1 MRMGGPNVFPERV
14 PNADFPAPAMKTP
27 LTRRDFLKVSA
38 IAAGA
43 GLTAPLWKSRALAA
57 GDAPASDY
65 PIAPGPFEATR
76 ESLKQYRCPE
86 WYRDAKFGIWAHW
99 GPQSAPE
106 MGDWYARNMYIQGHR
121 QYNHHL
127 KAYGHPSKSGYKDVI
142 PTWKAENFDPDYLLG
157 LYRKAGAKFFVS
169 MGVHHDNFDLWH
181 SRFQPRWNAVATGP
195 KKNIAQMFKDAAVKN
210 GLRFGVSQHLHA
222 SYEWM
227 SSCFGSDKTGPL
239 AGVPYDGND
248 PQYADLYH
256 PRHVPPAQPGDV
268 GQVPESW
275 KQQYLLRLQDL
286 IDQLQPDLMYHDGVI
301 RFERYGLKLVAHL
314 YNRSAQWHDGK
325 VEAVYNSKGMEDC
338 QEGTAVLDFERG
350 IAQGIW
356 PNPFQTDTCVA
367 GWHYD
372 REAKYRTPKQCV
384 DLLVDVVSRNGT
396 LLLNFP
402 LKSDGTLDST
412 EMGIISELTAWM
424 AANSEGIYASRPWKI
439 CGEGPSVAGTIRDTS
454 VFKLLPPIPDTSPGA
469 TRSAGARDNRNP
481 LTAKDVRFTTKGG
494 FLYAFLLGRPGES
507 GALLESLSTR
517 SPQLAGRKVSSV
529 TLLGQGGELAWSQTE
544 QGLSVKLP
552 EQLPSEHAI
561 ALKIAGVLGA

>member
-1 MRMGGPNVFPERV
+1 M
-14 PNADFPAPAMKTP
+14 NAPFS
-27 LTRRDFLKVSA
+27 RRAFLKTTA
-38 IAAGA
+38 LATGA
-43 GLTAPLWKSRALAA
+43 GLATPLWRSRAF
-57 GDAPASDY
+57 GASDPAAADSAY
-65 PIAPGPFEATR
+65 PIAPGPFEPTR
-76 ESLKQYRCPE
+76 ESLKQYRCPD
-86 WYRDAKFGIWAHW
+86 WFRDAKFGIWAHW

-127 KAYGHPSKSGYKDVI
+127 KTYGHPTKLGYKDVI

-157 LYRKAGAKFFVS
+157 LYRRAGAKFFVS
-169 MGVHHDNFDLWH
+169 MGVHHDNFDLWN
-181 SRFQPRWNAVATGP
+181 SRHQPRWNAVATGP
-195 KKNIAQMFKDAAVKN
+195 RKNIAQLFKDAAVKQ

-227 SSCFGSDKTGPL
+227 STCFGSDKTGPL

-248 PQYADLYH
+248 PQYSDLYH
-256 PRHVPPAQPGDV
+256 PKHVPAPQPGDV
-268 GQVPESW
+268 NLVPESW

-286 IDQLQPDLMYHDGVI
+286 VDQLQPDLLYHDGVI

-314 YNRSAQWHDGK
+314 YNRSAEWHDGR

-350 IAQGIW
+350 IAEGIW

-372 REAKYRTPKQCV
+372 REAKYRTPKQCI

-402 LKSDGTLDST
+402 LRSDGTLDST
-412 EMGIISELTAWM
+412 EMGIIAEITAWM
-424 AANSEGIYASRPWKI
+424 AAHSEGIYGTRPWKI
-439 CGEGPSVAGTIRDTS
+439 CGEGPSVAGTVLDTS
-454 VFKLLPPIPDTSPGA
+454 VFKLLPPIPDDSPGA
-469 TRSAGARDNRNP
+469 RRSAGARDNRQP
-481 LTAKDVRFTTKGG
+481 LTARDVRFTTKDGYL
-494 FLYAFLLGRPGES
+494 FAFLLGRPADS
-507 GALLESLSTR
+507 RALLASLSTR
-517 SPQLAGRKVSSV
+517 SPQLAGRRVAEV
-529 TLLGQGGELAWSQTE
+529 TLLGQGGQLAWTQTE
-544 QGLSVKLP
+544 QGLAVQLP

-561 ALKIAGVLGA
+561 ALRIEGVVGA

>member
-1 MRMGGPNVFPERV
+1 V
-14 PNADFPAPAMKTP
+14 KTP
-27 LTRRDFLKVSA
+27 FSRRDFIRTTAV
-38 IAAGA
+38 AAGA
-43 GLTAPLWKSRALAA
+43 GLTAPLWRSRAFAA
-57 GDAPASDY
+57 AATDY
-65 PIAPGPFEATR
+65 PIAPGPFEPTR
-76 ESLKQYRCPE
+76 ESLRQYRCPE
-86 WYRDAKFGIWAHW
+86 WFRDAKFGIWAHW

-169 MGVHHDNFDLWH
+169 MGVHHDNFDLWN
-181 SRFQPRWNAVATGP
+181 SRHQPRWNAVATGP
-195 KKNIAQMFKDAAVKN
+195 RKNIAQLFKDAAVKQ

-227 SSCFGSDKTGPL
+227 STCFGSDKTGPL

-248 PQYADLYH
+248 PRYADLYH

-268 GQVPESW
+268 SQVPESW
-275 KQQYLLRLQDL
+275 KQQYLLRLQDA

-314 YNRSAQWHDGK
+314 YNQSARWHEGR
-325 VEAVYNSKGMEDC
+325 VEAVYTSKGMEDC

-350 IAQGIW
+350 IAEGIW

-372 REAKYRTPKQCV
+372 REARYRTPKQCI

-412 EMGIISELTAWM
+412 EMGIISEITAWM
-424 AANSEGIYASRPWKI
+424 AANSEGIYGTRPWKI
-439 CGEGPSVAGTIRDTS
+439 CGEGPSVEGTVRDTS

-469 TRSAGARDNRNP
+469 TRSAGARDSRNP
-481 LTAKDVRFTTKGG
+481 LTAKDVRFTTKDG
-494 FLYAFLLGRPGES
+494 FLFAFLLGRPPES
-507 GALLESLSTR
+507 GALVASLSTG
-517 SPQLAGRKVSSV
+517 SPLLAGRRVADVS
-529 TLLGQGGELAWSQTE
+529 LLGHGGTLPWSQTA
-544 QGLSVKLP
+544 QGLAVRLP
-552 EQLPSEHAI
+552 EQLPSEHAV

>member
-1 MRMGGPNVFPERV
+1 
-14 PNADFPAPAMKTP
+14 MKIP
-27 LTRRDFLKVSA
+27 LTRRHFLRTSA
-38 IAAGA
+38 LAAGA
-43 GLTAPLWKSRALAA
+43 GLTAPLFRNRAFAA
-57 GDAPASDY
+57 GDAQASDY
-65 PIAPGPFEATR
+65 PIAPGPFEPTR
-76 ESLKQYRCPE
+76 ESLKQYRCPQ

-127 KAYGHPSKSGYKDVI
+127 KTYGHPSKSGYKDVI

-181 SRFQPRWNAVATGP
+181 SRHQPRWNAVATGP
-195 KKNIAQMFKDAAVKN
+195 RKNIAQLFKDAAVKQ

-227 SSCFGSDKTGPL
+227 STCFGSDKTGPL
-239 AGVPYDGND
+239 AGAPYDGND
-248 PQYADLYH
+248 PRYADLYH

-268 GQVPESW
+268 SQVPESW

-314 YNRSAQWHDGK
+314 YNRSAQWHNGV

-350 IAQGIW
+350 IAEGIW

-412 EMGIISELTAWM
+412 ETGIVSELTAWM
-424 AANSEGIYASRPWKI
+424 AANSEGIYGTRPWKI

-454 VFKLLPPIPDTSPGA
+454 VFKLLPPIPDDSPGA
-469 TRSAGARDNRNP
+469 RRSAGARDNRNP
-481 LTAKDVRFTTKGG
+481 LTAKDVRFTTKDG
-494 FLYAFLLGRPGES
+494 FLYAFLLGRPGAS

-517 SPQLAGRKVSSV
+517 SPQLDGRKVAGV
-529 TLLGQGGELAWSQTE
+529 TLLGQGGELTWSQTE
-544 QGLSVKLP
+544 QGLAVKLP

-561 ALKIAGVLGA
+561 ALKIAGVLDA